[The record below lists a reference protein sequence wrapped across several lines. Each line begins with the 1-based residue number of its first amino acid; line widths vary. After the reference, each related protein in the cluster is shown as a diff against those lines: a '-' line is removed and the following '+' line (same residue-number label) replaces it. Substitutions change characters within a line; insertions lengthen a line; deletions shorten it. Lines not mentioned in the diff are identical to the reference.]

1 MQTLP
6 SMARQSNSD
15 LRRQWWFLVTVAEA
29 YFGLQQYDDARY
41 WLKEAMALEVVD
53 WEYGATA
60 RQLARLAFLQNAG
73 VAPAQD
79 SQAYRTLRIFLNDD
93 TAALRSIAT
102 GKVGLALSGGGFRAS
117 LFHIGVL
124 AKFAEQDVLRHI
136 EVISCVSGGS
146 IIGAHYYLEL
156 KNLLESKPDAEITQ
170 QDYIDV
176 VAKVERDFLEGV
188 QKNLRTRL
196 FANPFVN
203 WKTLIWPNYTR
214 TERLATLMEKTL
226 FRKASGRD
234 VHWMDELIIKPPGVR
249 EDFSPKFDNWRRAAK
264 IPVLVLNATALN
276 TGHNWQ
282 FTATWMGEPPG
293 AISTEID
300 GNDLLRRM
308 YYWEAPVKYRRVR
321 LGRAVAASA
330 CVPALFDPIQMDG
343 LFPKRTVALVDGG
356 VHDNQGT
363 ASLAEQECSVIVVSD
378 ASGQMDQ
385 RCNPAVRLCRFPC
398 GQIMCLWRGFAKR
411 NSRSCMVA
419 GARDSSRDSL
429 SCT

>member
-1 MQTLP
+1 MV
-6 SMARQSNSD
+6 SCYRGGG
-15 LRRQWWFLVTVAEA
+15 

-79 SQAYRTLRIFLNDD
+79 SQAYRTLKIFLNND

-170 QDYIDV
+170 QDYIDM

-226 FRKASGRD
+226 FSKASGRD
-234 VHWMDELIIKPPGVR
+234 IHWMDELIIRPPGVR

-264 IPVLVLNATALN
+264 IPVLVLNATTLN

-293 AISTEID
+293 A
-300 GNDLLRRM
+300 
-308 YYWEAPVKYRRVR
+308 
-321 LGRAVAASA
+321 
-330 CVPALFDPIQMDG
+330 Q
-343 LFPKRTVALVDGG
+343 
-356 VHDNQGT
+356 H
-363 ASLAEQECSVIVVSD
+363 
-378 ASGQMDQ
+378 
-385 RCNPAVRLCRFPC
+385 
-398 GQIMCLWRGFAKR
+398 
-411 NSRSCMVA
+411 
-419 GARDSSRDSL
+419 RD
-429 SCT
+429 